1 MNTKTY
7 SLSDLTIKE
16 SDITRPTHCEC
27 GVKLRTQMDRDLQ
40 LCEECVAELSQ
51 YYENV

>member
-1 MNTKTY
+1 MKTY
-7 SLSDLTIKE
+7 TLQDLQISEKDIK
-16 SDITRPTHCEC
+16 RPTHCAC

-40 LCEECVAELSQ
+40 LCEECAAELAQ

>member
-1 MNTKTY
+1 MKKYT
-7 SLSDLTIKE
+7 LQDLHISEK
-16 SDITRPTHCEC
+16 DITRPTHCTC

-40 LCEECVAELSQ
+40 LCEECVAELAE